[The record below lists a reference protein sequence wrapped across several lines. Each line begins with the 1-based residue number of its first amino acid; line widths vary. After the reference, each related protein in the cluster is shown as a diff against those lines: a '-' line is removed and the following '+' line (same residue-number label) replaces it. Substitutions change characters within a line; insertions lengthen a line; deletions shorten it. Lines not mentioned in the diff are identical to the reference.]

1 MILSA
6 IARRNAKA
14 RARALA
20 TPRNENIPAPRHP
33 IVLVHGLF
41 GYDTLFGITTYWH
54 DIPEALAA
62 AGAEVLVARVP
73 STSSVE
79 TRAAQLAAQ
88 IALKYTGRSVH
99 LIGHSMGGLDCRYLV
114 SKLLDG
120 AGFRVLSVTTIST
133 PHRGSPL
140 ADFGAAT
147 KVAKLPGIHR
157 AMNKLPFGDGDG
169 QAYACL
175 TTANAHAFNASTP
188 DVAGVRY
195 FSWGASFNPGPLDLI
210 GWGAYQPFL
219 HAVEGPNDGAVSV
232 RSAQWGE
239 YLGTIPGVNHT
250 EIVGH
255 KVYSCVLR
263 GEAALFDHGGFY
275 VRHASMLAQEVEA
288 QWAR

>member
-1 MILSA
+1 MIFPVIGRS
-6 IARRNAKA
+6 NAKA
-14 RARALA
+14 REQALA
-20 TPRNENIPAPRHP
+20 APRQEGIPAPRHP

-79 TRAAQLAAQ
+79 TRASHLAAQ
-88 IALKYTGRSVH
+88 IASIYSGRSVH

-114 SKLLDG
+114 TKLLDG

-140 ADFGAAT
+140 ADLKIVRQA
-147 KVAKLPGIHR
+147 AKLPGIHR

-175 TTANAHAFNASTP
+175 TTEKAHVFNAYTP
-188 DVAGVRY
+188 DVAGVHY
-195 FSWGASFNPGPLDLI
+195 FSWGASFNPGPLDVI
-210 GWGAYQPFL
+210 GWGACETFL
-219 HAVEGPNDGAVSV
+219 HALEGPNDGAVSV
-232 RSAQWGE
+232 SSAKWGE
-239 YLGTIPGVNHT
+239 YLGTVYGVNHT
-250 EIVGH
+250 ELIGH
-255 KVYSCVLR
+255 KVYPCVLR
-263 GEAALFDHGGFY
+263 GETDLFDHKDFF
-275 VRHASMLAQEVEA
+275 VKHASMLAQKVEV
-288 QWAR
+288 